1 MKKSV
6 FKYFD
11 TFCYGELI
19 PDGGDSTWMKPF
31 IEYDAFGYS
40 IKENY
45 LFYNGELPE
54 IILSIFGVGRTE
66 FKKYLEEWF
75 EKRYNLPVSLVL

>member
-19 PDGGDSTWMKPF
+19 PDEKEDNWVKPF
-31 IEYDAFGYS
+31 IEYNAFGYS
-40 IKENY
+40 INDNY
-45 LFYNGELPE
+45 LFYNGGLLDDIERMF
-54 IILSIFGVGRTE
+54 SVGRVD
-66 FKKYLEEWF
+66 FKEYLREWF
-75 EKRYNLPVSLVL
+75 KDRYDLPVRVVL

>member
-19 PDGGDSTWMKPF
+19 PDRGDSNWMKPLV
-31 IEYDAFGYS
+31 EYQAFGYS
-40 IKENY
+40 TNENY
-45 LFYNGELPE
+45 LFYNGGLMDDVMGMFSVSKADFRE
-54 IILSIFGVGRTE
+54 
-66 FKKYLEEWF
+66 YLMEWF
-75 EKRYNLPVSLVL
+75 QNRYNLPVSNVV